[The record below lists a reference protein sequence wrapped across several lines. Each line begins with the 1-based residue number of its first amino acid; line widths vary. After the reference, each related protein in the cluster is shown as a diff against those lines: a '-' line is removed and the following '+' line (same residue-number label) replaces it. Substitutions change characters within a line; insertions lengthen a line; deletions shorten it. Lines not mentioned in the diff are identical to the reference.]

1 MSMTSILWGRKAISY
16 REASQKIRLGDPLA
30 FLRWDATG
38 TSAQD
43 AVEQV
48 HSAVHTAV
56 EDVEKAFQLVFDRL
70 NPQTNV
76 ADRTLLD
83 ANGEIRNEQARAR
96 GLLDVKQDE
105 IIRQIRVKLETL
117 YIHGLIQAPQVQ
129 PAVRRWESLASRTA
143 ERNEPLVSEFSYD
156 DLDNAEKRGR
166 RLNRW
171 KKETDVWLETVC
183 QNHVRDVVKA
193 LEDQIKEYVATWGDV
208 TEAFKKRASRDG
220 DLFNRVNDADQW
232 NFESEDPT
240 VTNLLNGG
248 QALDVASRILDRFQM
263 SPRDAEEIADT
274 VRVALGGVPVFGN
287 NRVSTE
293 ELEQLLA
300 LAISEKIRDTVS
312 IESGF
317 LSVVSNRPR
326 FGEDLG
332 ELLDDMRRGAA
343 AMEEKL
349 WRVGEVGVG
358 HVDSASGVGVTA
370 ANVHDL
376 VLKGLGGGRK
386 FAVVEGHP
394 GSNDRID
401 VQMSIVGAPA
411 SDLTIFRE
419 MVQAWYSWHFEEDR
433 GSASSQ
439 AEWLKNVLA
448 ECWKLYPDIGVE
460 TGVRNAIVELIDG
473 DLNALGNGREGMPV
487 RPSSTNGLPEEQ
499 ELLSCLWD
507 KLGIITNG
515 KAAKKS

>member
-1 MSMTSILWGRKAISY
+1 
-16 REASQKIRLGDPLA
+16 LGDPLA

-43 AVEQV
+43 AVNQI
-48 HSAVHTAV
+48 HSAVHIAV
-56 EDVEKAFQLVFDRL
+56 EDVATAFQRVFDQLL
-70 NPQTNV
+70 NPESSV

-83 ANGEIRNEQARAR
+83 ANSEIRNEQAKAR

-105 IIRQIRVKLETL
+105 IIGQIQTKLQNL
-117 YIHGLIQAPQVQ
+117 YIQGLIQAPHVQ
-129 PAVRRWESLASRTA
+129 PPIRRWVNLSSRTM
-143 ERNEPLVSEFSYD
+143 ERNEPFVSEFSYD
-156 DLDNAEKRGR
+156 DLDSAEKRNR

-183 QNHVRDVVKA
+183 QNHIHDIVKV
-193 LEDQIKEYVATWGDV
+193 LEEQIKEYVATWDEV
-208 TEAFKKRASRDG
+208 TEALTKRASRGG
-220 DLFNRVNDADQW
+220 DLFQQVNNTDQW

-240 VTNLLNGG
+240 VTNLLNGAH
-248 QALDVASRILDRFQM
+248 ALDIAGRILDRFQM
-263 SPRDAEEIADT
+263 SPRDAEEVSET
-274 VRVALGGVPVFGN
+274 VRVSLGGVPVFGS
-287 NRVSTE
+287 NRVGAE
-293 ELEQLLA
+293 ELEELIA

-312 IESGF
+312 VEAGF
-317 LSVVSNRPR
+317 LSLVSNRLR

-370 ANVHDL
+370 PNVHDL
-376 VLKGLGGGRK
+376 VLRGLGGGRK

-394 GSNDRID
+394 GNNHRVD

-433 GSASSQ
+433 GSASSR
-439 AEWLKNVLA
+439 AEWLKSVQA
-448 ECWKLYPDIGVE
+448 ECWKLYPDIGIE
-460 TGVRNAIVELIDG
+460 TGVRNAIVELIDD
-473 DLNALGNGREGMPV
+473 DLKALGKGREGLPI
-487 RPSSTNGLPEEQ
+487 RPSPADGLPEEQ
-499 ELLSCLWD
+499 ELLSSLWEE
-507 KLGIITNG
+507 LGIITNG
-515 KAAKKS
+515 KVARA